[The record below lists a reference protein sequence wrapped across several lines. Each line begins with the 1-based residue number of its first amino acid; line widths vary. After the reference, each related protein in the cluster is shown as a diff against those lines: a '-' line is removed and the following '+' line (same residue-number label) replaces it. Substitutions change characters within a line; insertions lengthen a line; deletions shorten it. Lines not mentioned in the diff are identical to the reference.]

1 MACELT
7 SGRLLDCKTSVGG
20 IRTVL
25 FMQVDD
31 YIPTYASEV
40 LTSIT
45 AATAYR
51 YELQKATGSL
61 SESISV
67 SQENGTVFFEN
78 TLTIKL
84 FKLTA
89 AMRDELKLIVQNRLA
104 VFVLDNNNSQW
115 VVGEVNGAEITG
127 GTSETGTALG
137 DLNGYTLTITT
148 QEREPMRSAATYT
161 TTPFDNVTGLTVSPA
176 Y

>member
-25 FMQVDD
+25 FMQVED
-31 YIPTYASEV
+31 YVPTYTSEV
-40 LTSIT
+40 LTAIA
-45 AATAYR
+45 AATGYR

-67 SQENGTVFFEN
+67 SAENGTVFFEN

-115 VVGEVNGAEITG
+115 VIGEVNGAEITG
-127 GTSETGTALG
+127 GTSETGTSLG

-148 QEREPMRSAATYT
+148 QERENMRSAGTYT
-161 TTPFDNVTGLTVSPA
+161 TNPFDNITNLTVSPT

>member
-31 YIPTYASEV
+31 YVPTYTSEV
-40 LTSIT
+40 LTAIT

-115 VVGEVNGAEITG
+115 VIGEVNGAEITG

-148 QEREPMRSAATYT
+148 QERENMRSAGTYT
-161 TTPFDNVTGLTVSPA
+161 STPFDNVTGLTVSPA

>member
-1 MACELT
+1 MACELS

-20 IRTVL
+20 IRTVV
-25 FMQVDD
+25 FMQVED
-31 YIPTYASEV
+31 YIPTYTSEV
-40 LTSIT
+40 LTAIT
-45 AATAYR
+45 AATGYR

-115 VVGEVNGAEITG
+115 VIGEVNGAEITG

-148 QEREPMRSAATYT
+148 QERENMRSAGTYT
-161 TTPFDNVTGLTVSPA
+161 TTPFDNVTGLTISPA

>member
-1 MACELT
+1 
-7 SGRLLDCKTSVGG
+7 
-20 IRTVL
+20 
-25 FMQVDD
+25 
-31 YIPTYASEV
+31 
-40 LTSIT
+40 
-45 AATAYR
+45 
-51 YELQKATGSL
+51 
-61 SESISV
+61 
-67 SQENGTVFFEN
+67 
-78 TLTIKL
+78 
-84 FKLTA
+84 
-89 AMRDELKLIVQNRLA
+89 MRDELKLIVQNRLA

-161 TTPFDNVTGLTVSPA
+161 STPFDNVTGLTVSPA

>member
-115 VVGEVNGAEITG
+115 VIGEVNGAEITG
-127 GTSETGTALG
+127 GTSETGTSLA

-148 QEREPMRSAATYT
+148 QERENMRSAATYT
-161 TTPFDNVTGLTVSPA
+161 TTPFDNITGLTISPA

>member
-7 SGRLLDCKTSVGG
+7 AGRLLDCKTSVGG

-25 FMQVDD
+25 FMQVED
-31 YIPTYASEV
+31 YVPTYTSEV
-40 LTSIT
+40 LTAIA
-45 AATAYR
+45 AATGYR

-61 SESISV
+61 SEAISV
-67 SQENGTVFFEN
+67 SAENGTVFFEN

-127 GTSETGTALG
+127 GTSETGTSLG

-148 QEREPMRSAATYT
+148 QEREPMRNAGTYT
-161 TTPFDNVTGLTVSPA
+161 TNPFDNITNLTVAPA